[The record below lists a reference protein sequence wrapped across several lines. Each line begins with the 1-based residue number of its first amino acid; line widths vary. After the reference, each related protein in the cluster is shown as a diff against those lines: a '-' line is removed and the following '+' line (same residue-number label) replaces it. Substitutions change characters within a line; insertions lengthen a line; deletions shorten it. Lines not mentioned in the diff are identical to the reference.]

1 MLPTLRSSVR
11 QKALAVSL
19 IKVIDTGIHRSNHH
33 TCHPNSTTSK
43 LTNRPTHPQG
53 LDFADGKPVLVSQI
67 IREGMGPAA
76 SEVCVLMGANVA
88 DEVARDE
95 VCSYVDT

>member
-1 MLPTLRSSVR
+1 MLPTLRACVR
-11 QKALAVSL
+11 PGALAVSL
-19 IKVIDTGIHRSNHH
+19 IK
-33 TCHPNSTTSK
+33 
-43 LTNRPTHPQG
+43 G
-53 LDFADGKPVLVSQI
+53 LDFAEDKPVLVSQI

-95 VCSYVDT
+95 VGRCVRGALGSFWVYVPARIVVGRWVE